1 MPATRVSLSPSSDV
15 SMTELYGCCE
25 SEEESEMVARQLMFE
40 VVAEE
45 DQVRHKLKDLADV
58 SDDVSERED
67 GMDAK
72 SADAVAQLECKE
84 APTEKIS
91 KKATLKATK
100 EDAKDAKPTV
110 AVARLIQALLD
121 RTKAVEAFR
130 YNCVVTNPAD

>member
-1 MPATRVSLSPSSDV
+1 
-15 SMTELYGCCE
+15 MTDLYGCCE

-45 DQVRHKLKDLADV
+45 DQVRQELDDLTDV

-72 SADAVAQLECKE
+72 STDAVAQLECKE
-84 APTEKIS
+84 GPTEKIS
-91 KKATLKATK
+91 KKATLKTTK
-100 EDAKDAKPTV
+100 EDAKDAKSTD
-110 AVARLIQALLD
+110 AVAQLIQVLLD

-130 YNCVVTNPAD
+130 YNSVVTNPAD